1 MGISLIHSCASLVQL
16 RTHPQV
22 SFLPCGLDCILSPHT
37 HTVCRPIPV
46 QSLRRKHSLLQSKA
60 VKQCSSSLSFST
72 QDSPRYQ
79 MNNSCMLGC
88 YHRGRP
94 LTEIPQRV
102 STLSG
107 VVPALAAQADLLF
120 QICLRTWGPLFKEC
134 RSSTQK
140 INNNKQCRCLALCAP
155 LGGLGFSPHLSHPTG
170 DAPKQRNKQRI
181 AMLVSAAASS
191 CCCHSFCELDDE
203 AFGYL
208 KRVIVTPAVDSRLA

>member
-1 MGISLIHSCASLVQL
+1 MHAGL
-16 RTHPQV
+16 
-22 SFLPCGLDCILSPHT
+22 LPSGSAINRDPPACFHVVWGGTSI
-37 HTVCRPIPV
+37 
-46 QSLRRKHSLLQSKA
+46 
-60 VKQCSSSLSFST
+60 
-72 QDSPRYQ
+72 
-79 MNNSCMLGC
+79 GC
-88 YHRGRP
+88 TGN
-94 LTEIPQRV
+94 
-102 STLSG
+102 
-107 VVPALAAQADLLF
+107 LLF

-208 KRVIVTPAVDSRLA
+208 KRVIVTPAVDSRLIEFLHYNIQSTEQKSHCVKNLFDSSQCFVLIKQSGSPC